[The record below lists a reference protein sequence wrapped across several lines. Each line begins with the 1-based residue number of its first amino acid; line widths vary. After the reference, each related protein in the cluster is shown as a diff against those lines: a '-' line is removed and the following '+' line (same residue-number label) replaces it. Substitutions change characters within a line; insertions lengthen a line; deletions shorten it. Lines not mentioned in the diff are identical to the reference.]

1 MTIEARW
8 NGKTIARSD
17 ETVVV
22 EGNHYFPRG
31 DVEESLLEPSAKST
45 FCPWKGDASYFSVT
59 VDGRTNPDAAWTYSD
74 PKPDA
79 EHIRDRL
86 AFWNG
91 VEVVEV

>member
-17 ETVVV
+17 DTVVV

-31 DVEESLLEPSAKST
+31 DVEEALLQPSTKST
-45 FCPWKGDASYFSVT
+45 HCPWKGDASYFSIT
-59 VDGRTNPDAAWTYSD
+59 VDGQTNPDAAWTYPD
-74 PKPDA
+74 PKPEA